1 MKHILRF
8 MKNEIVL
15 CVSFVLAVASMF
27 VTPPNVGYAEYIDYS
42 VIAILFCLMVTIQ
55 GFGETGLFDYMSRK
69 LTSLFANT
77 RLLSGALALL
87 CFFMAMLITNDVA
100 LLTFVP
106 LTILLFKGRDKTLI
120 RCIILETAAA
130 NLGSM
135 ATPIGNPQNLF
146 IYSYYHFSLG
156 DFFRIM
162 LPISGIS
169 LALILLSLLLIPSES
184 IEKPRDGSRKF
195 KFTRNFFVYAVI
207 FVLCVSTVARFVDY
221 RICLAATL
229 AAALIFDRGVLAK
242 PDYALLGT
250 FACFFVFVGNV
261 SAVPAVRDFISS
273 VLDGRVTLV
282 SCGLSQIISNVP
294 CAIMVS
300 GFTDNAKEL
309 LLGVNIGGMGTLIA
323 SLASL
328 ISFKL
333 YAKSPA
339 ARKGRFFLEFTIY
352 NFAFLGLLLLA
363 AFLIY
368 A

>member
-1 MKHILRF
+1 MRHILKFVRS
-8 MKNEIVL
+8 EVVL
-15 CVSFVLAVASMF
+15 CISFVLAVASMF
-27 VTPPNVGYAEYIDYS
+27 VTPPNAGYLEYVDYS
-42 VIAILFCLMVTIQ
+42 VIAILFCLMTTIQ
-55 GFGETGLFDYMSRK
+55 GFGKTGLFDFISGK

-77 RLLSGALALL
+77 RTLSAALTLL

-106 LTILLFKGRDKTLI
+106 LTLLLFKGQETVTI
-120 RCIILETAAA
+120 RCVILETAAA

-135 ATPIGNPQNLF
+135 VTPIGNPQNLY
-146 IYSYYHFSLG
+146 IYSNYNYSLG
-156 DFFRIM
+156 EFFKVM
-162 LPISGIS
+162 LPISGVS
-169 LALILLSLLLIPSES
+169 LALILLSLLLIPSRS
-184 IEKPRDGSRKF
+184 IEKSSEKPVF
-195 KFTRNFFVYAVI
+195 KLSRNFFVYAAV
-207 FVLCVSTVARFVDY
+207 FALCVCTVARFVDY
-221 RICLAATL
+221 RICLLATL
-229 AAALIFDRGVLAK
+229 AAALIFDRKILAK

-250 FACFFVFVGNV
+250 FVCFFVFVGNV
-261 SAVPAVRDFISS
+261 SAVPAVRDFIGSI
-273 VLDGRVTLV
+273 LEGRVMLV

-300 GFTDNAKEL
+300 GFTDNAREL

-333 YAKSPA
+333 YARSPD
-339 ARKGRFFLEFTIY
+339 ARKGRFFLEFTVY

-368 A
+368 T

>member
-1 MKHILRF
+1 
-8 MKNEIVL
+8 
-15 CVSFVLAVASMF
+15 MF
-27 VTPPNVGYAEYIDYS
+27 ITPPNAGYMDYINYS

-55 GFGETGLFDYMSRK
+55 GFGETGLFDAISRK
-69 LTSLFANT
+69 LSTLFSNT
-77 RLLSGALALL
+77 RMLSGALTLL

-106 LTILLFKGRDKTLI
+106 LTLLLFKGRDKVLI

-135 ATPIGNPQNLF
+135 VTPIGNPQNLF
-146 IYSYYHFSLG
+146 IYSYYKFSLG

-169 LALILLSLLLIPSES
+169 LALILLSLLIVPSES
-184 IEKPRDGSRKF
+184 IENPKDKSSKF
-195 KFTRNFFVYAVI
+195 RVQRNFFVYSAI
-207 FVLCVSTVARFVDY
+207 FVLCVTTVARFVDY
-221 RICLAATL
+221 RICLAVTL
-229 AAALIFDRGVLAK
+229 LAVLIFDRRILAK
-242 PDYALLGT
+242 PDYSLLGT
-250 FACFFVFVGNV
+250 FVCFFIFVGNV
-261 SAVPAVRDFISS
+261 SAVPAIREFISTI
-273 VLDGRVTLV
+273 LNGRVMLV

-294 CAIMVS
+294 CALMVA

-333 YAKSPA
+333 YAKSPN
-339 ARKGRFFLEFTIY
+339 ARKGKFFLEFTIY
-352 NFAFLGLLLLA
+352 NFVFLVLLILA
-363 AFLIY
+363 STLIY
-368 A
+368 S

>member
-1 MKHILRF
+1 MRRILNF
-8 MKNEIVL
+8 VKSEVVL
-15 CVSFVLAVASMF
+15 CIAFVLAMASMF
-27 VTPPNVGYAEYIDYS
+27 VTPPNAGYLEYVDYS

-55 GFGETGLFDYMSRK
+55 GFGKTGLFDSMSRK
-69 LTSLFANT
+69 LTSLFAKT
-77 RLLSGALALL
+77 RSLSAALTLL

-106 LTILLFKGRDKTLI
+106 LTLLLFKGRDKVLI
-120 RCIILETAAA
+120 RCVILETAAA

-135 ATPIGNPQNLF
+135 VTPIGNPQNLF
-146 IYSYYHFSLG
+146 IYSFYGFSIG
-156 DFFRIM
+156 DFFKIM

-169 LALILLSLLLIPSES
+169 LALILLSLLFIPSES
-184 IEKPRDGSRKF
+184 IEKPHDKSTRF
-195 KFTRNFFVYAVI
+195 KFSKDLLIYTII
-207 FVLCVSTVARFVDY
+207 FALCVCTVARFVDY
-221 RICLAATL
+221 RICLGVTL
-229 AAALIFDRGVLAK
+229 AAVLIFDRKILAK

-250 FACFFVFVGNV
+250 FVCFFVFVGNV
-261 SAVPAVRDFISS
+261 SAVPAVRDLISS
-273 VLDGRVTLV
+273 ILDGRVMLV

-294 CAIMVS
+294 CALMVS

-333 YAKSPA
+333 YARSPG
-339 ARKGRFFLEFTIY
+339 ARKGRFFVEFTVY
-352 NFAFLGLLLLA
+352 NFAFLGILLFA

-368 A
+368 T